1 MDFKRY
7 FGKIK
12 NKNEKPKQKPE
23 TVDETED
30 NIAQEQES
38 EITKQVDVNV
48 KKTLNFVDDKKDPHE
63 YIRRYLMESKYKDW
77 FNRNYPNHTIYDAV
91 GLSMSDYLSM
101 KRELF
106 PESETINEE
115 ESNRKEKLVN
125 TNFKP
130 TTTHE
135 TKTSFDEFI
144 DERTLSSHNAF
155 GDKEMKIKILEVSDE
170 IAPLV
175 TKFGDRVKINKIIAV
190 DLNNL
195 ALKKAKKLGADKIVN
210 IKKGKDFKKLKNLR
224 INKSVVTTGNISA
237 IEKTIKL
244 TSLPGICFVM
254 GVPKKQGFIKINPRS
269 IDNIITRN

>member
-23 TVDETED
+23 TDDETQD
-30 NIAQEQES
+30 NIAQEQKS
-38 EITKQVDVNV
+38 EITKQVDVNI
-48 KKTLNFVDDKKDPHE
+48 KKTLNFVDGKKDPHE

-91 GLSMSDYLSM
+91 GLSMSDYLNM
-101 KRELF
+101 KREVF
-106 PESETINEE
+106 PESETNNDEK
-115 ESNRKEKLVN
+115 SNRKEKPVN
-125 TNFKP
+125 TNFKL

-144 DERTLSSHNAF
+144 DERILLSHNAF

-175 TKFGDRVKINKIIAV
+175 TKFGDRVKINKILITIKH
-190 DLNNL
+190 
-195 ALKKAKKLGADKIVN
+195 LKDQQIEESEFD
-210 IKKGKDFKKLKNLR
+210 IE
-224 INKSVVTTGNISA
+224 A
-237 IEKTIKL
+237 IESELTEKRHYTSTNRWVPTKEIKNGYL
-244 TSLPGICFVM
+244 INSRHTSMISDAASL
-254 GVPKKQGFIKINPRS
+254 
-269 IDNIITRN
+269 DYIIF